1 MMSCIAED
9 VDTKHR
15 INGALYSAIME
26 ADKEKVL
33 ELCLKVSD
41 HALHRITVNDDTVL
55 HMATY
60 AKEADL
66 VLKLLDELPEHH
78 LDKMTRQNGVGSTI
92 LHEAATNNYAIP
104 IAEKLLKKAPGLL
117 GMRNNNGETALF
129 RAARYGNTKMFKF
142 LGSKITQYDQVSQQF
157 YLQRNIDKTTVL
169 HIAIISQHFEL
180 ARHIANEYKQLIG
193 EKDSDEMTALQL
205 LACEPS
211 AFKIDREEGF
221 INLIKWCCSPAWR
234 RKIQND
240 KQKYKLAVELVKFL
254 VKRDTSWEAS
264 YSAADKSK
272 PKIHRYGGGGDA
284 SSMVKEAAAERS
296 SASTQ
301 GQKEEI
307 GETPLILAT
316 KSGCVEIA
324 KEILRVYPQA
334 VEHID
339 DEGRNVLHVAIKYRQ
354 LKIFE
359 SVKEMEVPMARL
371 VRKVDNNGNTILHTV
386 ALKRKDFVVE
396 KVEGPALLLQEE
408 LLWFERV
415 QEITPL
421 LFMYHKNNMNLAAD
435 EFFNRVNSELRS
447 AGKEWLKSTAEGC
460 SVVAVLIATVA
471 FAAAYTVPGGN
482 QSNGLP
488 VLLNHPLFVVFTV
501 TDVLS
506 LNFALTAV
514 VTFLSILSSPF
525 RFKDFK
531 RSLPNKLMLGF
542 TFLFLS
548 VAMMMMSFGATI
560 FLMIHSKESWTK
572 ISLYALS
579 FIPVGI
585 FALSYFNLYSSLS
598 KTYKY
603 LLGKA
608 RQAAP
613 LSTCMVSDDKKP
625 DSFRASS
632 RTHISLV

>member
-117 GMRNNNGETALF
+117 GM
-129 RAARYGNTKMFKF
+129 
-142 LGSKITQYDQVSQQF
+142 Q
-157 YLQRNIDKTTVL
+157 
-169 HIAIISQHFEL
+169 L

-221 INLIKWCCSPAWR
+221 INL
-234 RKIQND
+234 N
-240 KQKYKLAVELVKFL
+240 
-254 VKRDTSWEAS
+254 
-264 YSAADKSK
+264 KSK
-272 PKIHRYGGGGDA
+272 PKIHRYGGGGCLFYGKG
-284 SSMVKEAAAERS
+284 SCSRRS

-301 GQKEEI
+301 GQKKI

-339 DEGRNVLHVAIKYRQ
+339 DEGRNVLHVALNI
-354 LKIFE
+354 
-359 SVKEMEVPMARL
+359 
-371 VRKVDNNGNTILHTV
+371 DN
-386 ALKRKDFVVE
+386 
-396 KVEGPALLLQEE
+396 
-408 LLWFERV
+408 
-415 QEITPL
+415 
-421 LFMYHKNNMNLAAD
+421 
-435 EFFNRVNSELRS
+435 
-447 AGKEWLKSTAEGC
+447 
-460 SVVAVLIATVA
+460 
-471 FAAAYTVPGGN
+471 
-482 QSNGLP
+482 
-488 VLLNHPLFVVFTV
+488 
-501 TDVLS
+501 
-506 LNFALTAV
+506 
-514 VTFLSILSSPF
+514 
-525 RFKDFK
+525 
-531 RSLPNKLMLGF
+531 
-542 TFLFLS
+542 
-548 VAMMMMSFGATI
+548 
-560 FLMIHSKESWTK
+560 
-572 ISLYALS
+572 
-579 FIPVGI
+579 
-585 FALSYFNLYSSLS
+585 
-598 KTYKY
+598 
-603 LLGKA
+603 
-608 RQAAP
+608 
-613 LSTCMVSDDKKP
+613 
-625 DSFRASS
+625 
-632 RTHISLV
+632 